1 MLMDKLFDGGSE
13 RLMDEPSGTV
23 AADGCLNGSPWGI
36 CAAMKVKEASR
47 RAEQVVLRLQRRLWF
62 AQLALWPTVILS
74 GILVMAAAW
83 ALWRR
88 KSDGRQA
95 DTVPP
100 GSDSPNDVDLAIRGL
115 RA

>member
-1 MLMDKLFDGGSE
+1 
-13 RLMDEPSGTV
+13 MDEPSGTV
-23 AADGCLNGSPWGI
+23 AAEGCFNGLPWGI
-36 CAAMKVKEASR
+36 CAAMNVKEASR
-47 RAEQVVLRLQRRLWF
+47 RARRAEQMVLRLQRRLWF
-62 AQLALWPTVILS
+62 AQLALWPTVVLS

-100 GSDSPNDVDLAIRGL
+100 GSDSPNDVDLVIRGL